1 MLRDNSIETND
12 VEWTGDGA
20 RRGWQEI
27 DRDLRAIA
35 KRRGALDAEEAQ
47 LLCAAARDE
56 IWRELGKASLL
67 EYLEEVL
74 GYGPRAAKERVRV
87 ALALDELPE
96 LADALA
102 AGELSFSAIREL
114 TRVATRDTER
124 AWIDAA
130 RGKNLREVEQAVSG
144 RKRGALP
151 SDPADPDLRPKI
163 LRFEVRPATCALVRQ
178 AQQVLAD
185 ERGAHLDDDALLAAL
200 STAVLEPAAAGEH
213 TG

>member
-1 MLRDNSIETND
+1 MLRDNSIEAND

-20 RRGWQEI
+20 RRNWQEI

-47 LLCAAARDE
+47 LLSAAARDE

-87 ALALDELPE
+87 ALALDEMPE

-102 AGELSFSAIREL
+102 AGELSFSAVREL

-130 RGKNLREVEQAVSG
+130 RGKNLRELEHAVSG
-144 RKRGALP
+144 RPPGALP
-151 SDPADPDLRPKI
+151 SAPADPVLRPQI
-163 LRFEVRPATCALVRQ
+163 IPLEGRPARVALVR
-178 AQQVLAD
+178 A
-185 ERGAHLDDDALLAAL
+185 
-200 STAVLEPAAAGEH
+200 
-213 TG
+213 